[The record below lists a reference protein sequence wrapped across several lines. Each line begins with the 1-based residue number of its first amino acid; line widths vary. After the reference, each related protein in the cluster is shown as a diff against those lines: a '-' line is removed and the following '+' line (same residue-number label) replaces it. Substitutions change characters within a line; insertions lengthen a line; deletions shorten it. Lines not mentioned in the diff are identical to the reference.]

1 VRPERKEKRGKRVV
15 LETRG
20 IVAKQDHVDLLVKKE
35 RQEREEKR
43 VAWEKNF
50 NSTGSSVSGSIKIIK
65 TREEYRIVGSGR
77 ITATA
82 PFTSSFQELPEYTV
96 LAASG
101 VVLDGISLSMVLN
114 VVLLQALT

>member
-1 VRPERKEKRGKRVV
+1 
-15 LETRG
+15 
-20 IVAKQDHVDLLVKKE
+20 VKKE
-35 RQEREEKR
+35 REEREEKR
-43 VAWEKNF
+43 AAREKNF
-50 NSTGSSVSGSIKIIK
+50 SPTGSSASGSMTMVKM
-65 TREEYRIVGSGR
+65 REEYRIVGSGR

-114 VVLLQALT
+114 VVLLQALTS